1 MVSMGLEAECTVRVG
16 RKTSTGKAL
25 LETETLIFRG
35 EFSLQIAFGAMRDL
49 SVEGNALVVKTDD
62 QEARFELGAPVADR
76 WMRLIKEPRTLFEK
90 LDLRPDMRVAAVD
103 VRDSF
108 FLTALRER
116 VASVAE
122 GRVPEGVPV
131 VFFGAETR
139 DGLRMIQ
146 LLRARMIDAGVLWVI
161 RPKGSPAIAESD
173 VFEAVHGAGLVDTK
187 VVSFSKTHTAHKCVI
202 PVDQRGAVRRRPPIM
217 SIPPS
222 APQMEP
228 KKAKTSSRPAP
239 KATKAT
245 KPAKAAKAPKPAK
258 PVKPA
263 KVAKATKPTKAPK
276 SSPASKSGGKKK
288 HK

>member
-35 EFSLQIAFGAMRDL
+35 DFSLQIAFGSMREV
-49 SVEGNALVVKTDD
+49 SVDGDALVVKTDD
-62 QEARFELGAPVADR
+62 QEARFELGAPVAER
-76 WMRLIKEPRTLFEK
+76 WLRLIKEPRTLFEK
-90 LDLRPDMRVAAVD
+90 LELRPDMRVAAVD
-103 VRDSF
+103 VRDSLF
-108 FLTALRER
+108 ITALRER
-116 VASVAE
+116 TASVAE

-139 DGLRMIQ
+139 DALRMIQ
-146 LLRARMIDAGVLWVI
+146 LLRARMIDTGVLWVI
-161 RPKGSPAIAESD
+161 RPKGSAAISESD

-187 VVSFSKTHTAHKCVI
+187 VVAFSKTHTAHKCVI

-217 SIPPS
+217 TIPPS

-228 KKAKTSSRPAP
+228 KKGKTSSRPAP
-239 KATKAT
+239 KPTKAATAT
-245 KPAKAAKAPKPAK
+245 KPAKAAKPAPAK
-258 PVKPA
+258 KP
-263 KVAKATKPTKAPK
+263 
-276 SSPASKSGGKKK
+276 SPASKSAKKK

>member
-239 KATKAT
+239 KATKAA